1 MICSHRSLFLMSK
14 YLQLLLEG
22 RLQRSKTGGSTV
34 TSQTG
39 LVSTGQAGV
48 RGESSQSWQS
58 STQSSVQVLLNLVV
72 LQLLTIVVRVELNCE
87 AEKVESCQ

>member
-1 MICSHRSLFLMSK
+1 M
-14 YLQLLLEG
+14 
-22 RLQRSKTGGSTV
+22 

-48 RGESSQSWQS
+48 RRESPQSWQS

-72 LQLLTIVVRVELNCE
+72 LQLLTIVERVELNCE